1 MNNESNI
8 PSSGGIDWERA
19 AAVLFCLIA
28 AGAAVY
34 FAGKY
39 VVGVALP
46 FLFAWLVASAALPV
60 ATRAAKKLHISE
72 RFCIAFVVL
81 LILSLI
87 FVLTALAL
95 NRAIYELGGLL
106 SRLGE
111 KSSEEVGGMI
121 SDAQSFWSDLGSRI
135 PLLRH
140 LRESAELAG
149 FFEGLDSALGNAIGD
164 LISQITSKLPAA
176 AASVIKSMPALL
188 LSLAVAI
195 ISSFYFALDRRRIL
209 AALSRLMPVAVRH
222 RLPELRRRAGKT
234 AVGYIKAYLIILAI
248 TFCELFIGFSVL
260 RISYAF
266 LLAAV
271 VAIIDILPVLGVG
284 TVLLPWVAIEFITG
298 NYRLGIGLLILFGVI
313 ETVRQFIEPRI
324 VGVTLGIHP
333 LLTLAAMYLGFTV
346 FGIAG
351 MIIGPLLALVG
362 RAAAA
367 AWSREGGIRTSSA

>member
-1 MNNESNI
+1 M
-8 PSSGGIDWERA
+8 
-19 AAVLFCLIA
+19 
-28 AGAAVY
+28 
-34 FAGKY
+34 
-39 VVGVALP
+39 
-46 FLFAWLVASAALPV
+46 

-72 RFCIAFVVL
+72 RFCIAFAVL

-367 AWSREGGIRTSSA
+367 AWRREGGIRTSSA